1 MSTCSNHG
9 SDQDERPAAES
20 DPAVV
25 GPRPRPLIKPAGGG
39 VLEARGPVQPK
50 QESTAAVRP
59 FTWRDLTGTLD
70 TPWVRVRLGSL
81 RLTGEEQR
89 ALQVGSVVR
98 LDQPADAPVEIMA
111 GRHVL
116 ACGCVVLVDGQLA
129 VQVTSRRQPVR
140 RQSA

>member
-9 SDQDERPAAES
+9 SGQEERPAAAS
-20 DPAVV
+20 DLPGV
-25 GPRPRPLIKPAGGG
+25 RPRGRPPLNPAEGG
-39 VLEARGPVQPK
+39 VLEARGPAQPK
-50 QESTAAVRP
+50 QASTAAVRP
-59 FTWRDLTGTLD
+59 FTWRDLTGTLEK
-70 TPWVRVRLGSL
+70 PWVRIRLGSL
-81 RLTGEEQR
+81 RLTGEQQR
-89 ALQVGSVVR
+89 ALQVGLVVR

-116 ACGCVVLVDGQLA
+116 ACGRVVLVDDQLA